1 MVDSTYDAYD
11 GMIRFQ
17 LKKLRSRVHRIANKK
32 RRLLK
37 NRLMKGWTWDGSE
50 FPAQKIMNSSNNPVF
65 LGASQPRDY
74 MVSQLLIERA
84 TDMQETLTEEI
95 TILADIKAWVNR
107 LVAAGLT
114 VTQFSDEDGIAI
126 ERATMSFIAYEVSS
140 NSIVIKVYG
149 DSHFIRLWSKTI
161 ASNYE
166 VVTNI
171 IDWVYSND
179 GASVEIPLRPDKSP
193 VDEMYPW
200 LGDETLAEYYDRFME
215 SDASILL
222 LIGPPGTGKT
232 TFIRG
237 LLQHANQSAMVSYD
251 ANILSK
257 DYVFASFVEGKMGLM
272 VIEDADNF
280 LSSRSEGNDMMHKF
294 LNVGDGLVTTKNKK
308 LIFSTNLPS
317 IRDVDSALI
326 RPGRCFDIITFSN
339 LNKEQAQKLAT
350 RVGVELAGEKS
361 EYSIAEVFFK
371 QVQAPRSPKR
381 KVGFV

>member
-1 MVDSTYDAYD
+1 MLF
-11 GMIRFQ
+11 R
-17 LKKLRSRVHRIANKK
+17 
-32 RRLLK
+32 
-37 NRLMKGWTWDGSE
+37 
-50 FPAQKIMNSSNNPVF
+50 
-65 LGASQPRDY
+65 
-74 MVSQLLIERA
+74 
-84 TDMQETLTEEI
+84 
-95 TILADIKAWVNR
+95 
-107 LVAAGLT
+107 
-114 VTQFSDEDGIAI
+114 
-126 ERATMSFIAYEVSS
+126 
-140 NSIVIKVYG
+140 
-149 DSHFIRLWSKTI
+149 
-161 ASNYE
+161 
-166 VVTNI
+166 
-171 IDWVYSND
+171 SND

-361 EYSIAEVFFK
+361 EYSIAEVF
-371 QVQAPRSPKR
+371 
-381 KVGFV
+381 